1 MSENLTGYPSIDKPW
16 LKYYDPN
23 IISSDIPRMSI
34 YDYVYEKNKNHL
46 DDTVFIYFDKHFT
59 YREFFELIDSIAK
72 ALLALGVTED
82 SIVAVC
88 MPNTPE
94 AFCAMYAINRI
105 GAKADLLDAFAY
117 GSEMIYMHLAETN
130 TDYFIITDIILD
142 KVAAIINEVDLKR
155 IIVKNDIN
163 RDIPKDNIFI
173 EWKEFLNTEI
183 SNIAL
188 PSSYYETMDYSV
200 LEHTGGTTGFPKGAM
215 LTDDGLNG
223 QVWQLSNALGFKRGE
238 IWLGLMPIFSSFG
251 LMGGHLAVSEGLVSV
266 LIPYY
271 DPEKFIDLIREY
283 KPNRFACSP
292 AFWEIL
298 LNSKELDEFDLSFLI
313 NPIVGGDVVNTK
325 TEKRINEL
333 FERKGNPSV
342 LVKGYSCTEAS
353 AGTACNINRDI
364 NKSGSVGI
372 PLPKVELK
380 IVDPDTLEELT
391 YNEHGEI
398 CVSGSNLM
406 AGYYNRPEE
415 TANALR
421 KHSDNKLWLHTGDIG
436 YIDEDGFLYITNRIK
451 RIIIRNDGCKVY
463 PSTIETS
470 ILKHNSV
477 KECVAVGINDKRF
490 EQGKLPFVFVV
501 LNDDSEIVPEQI
513 KNELFKLCSDNIPY
527 YSMPVD
533 IRFVDSLPRTRIGKI
548 DYRALEEEAEKDVTI
563 ESQCCQLLKT
573 VHHLK

>member
-1 MSENLTGYPSIDKPW
+1 MSKELTGYPSIDKPW

-34 YDYVYEKNKNHL
+34 YDYVYENNKDHL
-46 DDTVFIYFDKHFT
+46 DDIVFIFFDKHYT
-59 YREFFELIDSIAK
+59 YQEFFELIDTIAK
-72 ALLALGVTED
+72 ALLVHGVTED
-82 SIVAVC
+82 SIVAMG
-88 MPNTPE
+88 MPSTPI
-94 AFCAMYAINRI
+94 AFCTMYAINKI
-105 GAKADLLDAFAY
+105 GAKADILDVFFAGPEIIKRY
-117 GSEMIYMHLAETN
+117 LAETD
-130 TDYFIITDIILD
+130 TDYFIITDFILD
-142 KVAAIINEVDLKR
+142 KVTTFIKEVNLKS
-155 IIVKNDIN
+155 IIVTHDIGI
-163 RDIPKDNIFI
+163 DAPADSCFI
-173 EWKEFLNTEI
+173 EWDDFI
-183 SNIAL
+183 SADSSHIVL
-188 PSSYYETMDYSV
+188 PSSRYEEMDYSV
-200 LEHTGGTTGFPKGAM
+200 LEHTGGTTGFPKGAK

-223 QVWQLSNALGFKRGE
+223 QVWQLSNALGFNRGE

-251 LMGGHLAVSEGLVSV
+251 LMGGHMAISEGLVSV
-266 LIPYY
+266 LVPNFEP
-271 DPEKFIDLIREY
+271 DKFTDLIQLY
-283 KPNRFACSP
+283 KPNRLAVSP

-298 LNSKELDEFDLSFLI
+298 LNSNNLDDLDLSYLI

-325 TEKRINEL
+325 TEKRINAL
-333 FERKGNPSV
+333 LTKKGNPSV
-342 LVKGYSCTEAS
+342 LIKGYSCTEAS
-353 AGTACNINRDI
+353 AGTTCNLNKDVNRI
-364 NKSGSVGI
+364 GSVGV

-406 AGYYNRPEE
+406 AGYYNRSEE

-470 ILKHNSV
+470 ILKHNSI

-527 YSMPVD
+527 YSTPVD

-548 DYRALEEEAEKDVTI
+548 DYRTLEKEAEN
-563 ESQCCQLLKT
+563 L
-573 VHHLK
+573 